1 MVTWNEIFGN
11 FKGCLHVPEVANRLL
26 SPPLV
31 RIMRR
36 KRNPT
41 YRHIPTSRCMF
52 KRAQSLAFVPEEDEV
67 QAAVNTGRGDRYA
80 QISCISFHSHKDP
93 VAD

>member
-1 MVTWNEIFGN
+1 
-11 FKGCLHVPEVANRLL
+11 
-26 SPPLV
+26 
-31 RIMRR
+31 
-36 KRNPT
+36 
-41 YRHIPTSRCMF
+41 MF
-52 KRAQSLAFVPEEDEV
+52 KRAQSLAFVPEEDEI